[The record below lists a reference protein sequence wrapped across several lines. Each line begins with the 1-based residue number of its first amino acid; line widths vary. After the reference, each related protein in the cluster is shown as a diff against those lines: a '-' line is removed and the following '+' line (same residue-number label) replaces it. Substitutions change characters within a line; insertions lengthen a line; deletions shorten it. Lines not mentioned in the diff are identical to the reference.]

1 MFFKSELLVFLD
13 RLAQITSKLLM
24 SLFSCG
30 RSFER
35 GIRSQP
41 LFFKERQKKSDKS
54 ENRSQLLFNMSD
66 IERKS
71 KERKSEK
78 AIERKAKE
86 RISNPEKNIPNS
98 PLFFR
103 VYTVLSP

>member
-1 MFFKSELLVFLD
+1 
-13 RLAQITSKLLM
+13 M

-35 GIRSQP
+35 GIRSQS
-41 LFFKERQKKSDKS
+41 LFFKERQKKSGKS

-86 RISNPEKNIPNS
+86 RIPNPEKNIPNS